1 MGLVLHRLIRDDLQ
15 SVLAYYRR
23 EGGDVLAERFRAEFE
38 QLLALLSANPARFH
52 RVSETLR
59 RANFRRF
66 PYHLL
71 YREIGEDTRVLVLR
85 HHRRDPRYG
94 LERR

>member
-1 MGLVLHRLIRDDLQ
+1 MGLVFHRLIRDDLQ

-23 EGGDVLAERFRAEFE
+23 EGGDVLAERFHAEFE
-38 QLLALLSANPARFH
+38 QLLASLSANPARFH
-52 RVSETLR
+52 RVSDTLC
-59 RANFRRF
+59 RANFRKF

-71 YREIGEDTRVLVLR
+71 YREVGGATRILVLR
-85 HHRRDPRYG
+85 HHRRDPKFG